1 MNPVWFQIIHFNVR
15 LSGTYTGYG
24 DEDFWC
30 SYAQSDVT
38 DLVHWN
44 TRFQK
49 DVKGE
54 DRWAVSKKGKR
65 SQYLL
70 YRMFCKSLL
79 DSFWQH
85 NDIRHVSI

>member
-1 MNPVWFQIIHFNVR
+1 MIHDVPPWQINPVWFQITHFNVR

-49 DVKGE
+49 DVEREDGE
-54 DRWAVSKKGKR
+54 LWARRVK
-65 SQYLL
+65 
-70 YRMFCKSLL
+70 
-79 DSFWQH
+79 DH
-85 NDIRHVSI
+85 NI